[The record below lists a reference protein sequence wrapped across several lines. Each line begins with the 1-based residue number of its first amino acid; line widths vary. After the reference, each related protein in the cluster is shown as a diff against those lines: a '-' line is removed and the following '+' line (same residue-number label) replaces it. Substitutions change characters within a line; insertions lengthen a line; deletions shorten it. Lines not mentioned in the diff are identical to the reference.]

1 MVRPDSYALL
11 EAALHAR
18 GLRLLTD
25 AQAYARTHLLPGTL
39 EALRPWS
46 APAVLLPAGRP
57 GALRAAL
64 DGFGT
69 RALVVKDWVK
79 SQAGLWDEACF
90 IPHADDAGHA
100 LAVIARFLDL
110 QGPDLQ
116 GGVVLREWRPL
127 VQRAGRAVEWRCFV
141 AGGVPLPSFRRDP
154 EPPGDALPPP
164 PAALLHA
171 AANAVDSPFWTMDW
185 ALQVEGGHLLLEAG
199 DGGVSGIPEHVDP
212 APILRAL
219 LR

>member
-1 MVRPDSYALL
+1 MPVLMPCEPGSPRRIDPAWDRERQVLLGLGGTVLLLDHDRLQAGDAEGALARTALPAFGTLAWRGWMVRPDSYALL

-46 APAVLLPAGRP
+46 VPAVLLPAGRP
-57 GALRAAL
+57 GAGALHAAL
-64 DGFGT
+64 AGFGT
-69 RALVVKDWVK
+69 RVLVVKDWVK
-79 SQAGLWDEACF
+79 SQADLWDEACF
-90 IPHADDAGHA
+90 IPRADDAGHA

-127 VQRAGRAVEWRCFV
+127 VQRAGRAVE
-141 AGGVPLPSFRRDP
+141 
-154 EPPGDALPPP
+154 
-164 PAALLHA
+164 
-171 AANAVDSPFWTMDW
+171 
-185 ALQVEGGHLLLEAG
+185 
-199 DGGVSGIPEHVDP
+199 
-212 APILRAL
+212 
-219 LR
+219 